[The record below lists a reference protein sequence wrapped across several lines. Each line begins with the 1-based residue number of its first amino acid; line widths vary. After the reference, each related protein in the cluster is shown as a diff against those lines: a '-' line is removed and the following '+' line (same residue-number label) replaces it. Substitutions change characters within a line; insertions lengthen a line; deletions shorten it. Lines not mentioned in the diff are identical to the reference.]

1 MGKIK
6 VGIVSHYYK
15 NNNYGGMLQAYALC
29 EVLNGMGFETKQIN
43 YNMGDSSAAYH
54 SLFYKTLR
62 KGYKLVK
69 GTLRYLKHIPV
80 ESKLLKRKK
89 GLRKF
94 RESIPHTTTAF
105 DLKTIRTCNDF
116 DVYITGSDQVW
127 NPSWYDDAFLL
138 KFVPAGK
145 IKMSYAASVG
155 KKMLNEAERERF
167 RDALKDF
174 SAISVR
180 ESNAVELLQDLT
192 EKTVELVLDP
202 TLLLNKQ
209 EWMQKCEGTCPADK
223 YIFCYF
229 LGGADK
235 QRKLAADF
243 AKEKGYQLV
252 SVPCLNGN
260 YRKIDFITESM
271 NIYDMS
277 PGRFLNLIRNAECIF
292 TDSFHA
298 TVFSHI
304 FQRDFFAFVNISE
317 SSEMSDVRLY
327 TLTDMFETQDRVCDS
342 AERFDIQYLLSLS
355 HVDYS
360 KEFNKY
366 DSLKMKS
373 IGFLKDNIKRVNN

>member
-1 MGKIK
+1 MEKVK
-6 VGIVSHYYK
+6 VGIITHYYK
-15 NNNYGGMLQAYALC
+15 NNNYGGILQSYALC
-29 EVLNGMGFETKQIN
+29 EVLNSMGFEAKQIS
-43 YNMGDSSAAYH
+43 YSMGDKSIAYC
-54 SLFYKTLR
+54 SFLYKTLR
-62 KGYKLVK
+62 KGYRVVK
-69 GTLRYLKHIPV
+69 STLKYLKHIPI

-94 RESIPHTTTAF
+94 RKSIPHTTTTF
-105 DLKTIRTCNDF
+105 DLKTIRTCDDF

-127 NPSWYDDAFLL
+127 NPAWFDDAFLL
-138 KFVPAGK
+138 KFVPSGK
-145 IKMSYAASVG
+145 VKISYAASIG
-155 KKMLNEAERERF
+155 KNILTEAESLRF
-167 RDALKDF
+167 KDALKDF

-180 ESNAVELLQDLT
+180 ENNAVGLLQGLT
-192 EKTVELVLDP
+192 GKTVELVLDP
-202 TLLLNKQ
+202 TLLLSKQ
-209 EWMQKCEGTCPADK
+209 EWEQKSEGTCPSDK

-229 LGGADK
+229 LGANNK
-235 QRKLAADF
+235 QRELASAF
-243 AKEKGYQLV
+243 AKKKGYRLV

-260 YRKIDFITESM
+260 YRKVDFNTKNM
-271 NIYDMS
+271 NVYDMQ
-277 PGRFLNLIRNAECIF
+277 PGRFLNLIKNAECVF

-304 FQRDFFAFVNISE
+304 FQRDFFVFVNIGA
-317 SSEMSDVRLY
+317 SSEMSDRLY